1 MNLPDA
7 SLAVP
12 LAWAA
17 NAVFAAA
24 LAVAALRAPW
34 SRLEG
39 GHSHVYFGA
48 CTVLSLLW
56 LMGAGIQPGLSIHLL
71 GTVLLVLMFDLPLGL
86 IGSTALL
93 VVATVSGRG
102 GWLAFGGN
110 GLAMCLFPA
119 LVGHGMLRLA
129 WRRLPDNFFVYV
141 FFNSFLAGA
150 VSIVAAGLAS
160 AVLLWLS
167 GTYDREHLLWEYLI
181 LFPMLAFAEGFL
193 TGGAATIFSVYR
205 PQWVTTFD
213 DSRYLRNRPTPRRP
227 HDEPPMPE

>member
-7 SLAVP
+7 ALSAP
-12 LAWAA
+12 LAWFGNVA
-17 NAVFAAA
+17 FAGA

-39 GHSHVYFGA
+39 AQSHVYFGA

-86 IGSTALL
+86 IGSAALL
-93 VVATVSGRG
+93 GAVTLAGRG
-102 GWLAFGGN
+102 GWLAFGSN
-110 GLAMCLFPA
+110 GLALCLLPA
-119 LVGHGMLRLA
+119 LVGYGLLRVA

-141 FFNSFLAGA
+141 FVNGFLAGA
-150 VSIVAAGLAS
+150 VSIVVAGAAS
-160 AVLLWLS
+160 AALLWIS
-167 GTYDREHLLWEYLI
+167 GTYDGSHLAREYLV
-181 LFPMLAFAEGFL
+181 LYPMLAFPEGFL
-193 TGGAATIFSVYR
+193 TGGAAAIFAVYR
-205 PQWVTTFD
+205 PAWLTTFD
-213 DSRYLRNRPTPRRP
+213 DSRYLRNRPLARRP